1 MNMFSMMPR
10 ALLYCLIAPLL
21 LGACTSIAASPQ
33 PAALP
38 SSAEQLAASPS
49 AAPEMP
55 TGTHTPTQESTPT
68 LTLTPEPSATL
79 TITSTPAPSETST
92 PEDTPTATA
101 APPTPFGEDAI
112 YIYMIQKDSGGK
124 VACGDSI
131 VPINT
136 GLWRTGDVESD
147 VRTALQRLFVKQQ
160 FIAGLNNPAYLSN
173 IQVDSVDFRNFQGI
187 ISIRLSGTYVR
198 SGDRCDDRRV
208 REQVWSTIRQFSG
221 IKTIDILLNGN
232 LLGDILAGN
241 Q

>member
-1 MNMFSMMPR
+1 MKIR
-10 ALLYCLIAPLL
+10 ATLYLVMASLIF
-21 LGACTSIAASPQ
+21 GACTSTAGSPQ
-33 PAALP
+33 GALP
-38 SSAEQLAASPS
+38 SPTEQMPATPTAVLVEPTSA
-49 AAPEMP
+49 
-55 TGTHTPTQESTPT
+55 HTPTPEST
-68 LTLTPEPSATL
+68 LTLTATLEPSATP
-79 TITSTPAPSETST
+79 TQTATAAPSETST

-101 APPTPFGEDAI
+101 APPTPSGEDAI
-112 YIYMIQKDSGGK
+112 YIYMIQKDNGGPI
-124 VACGDSI
+124 ACGDST

-136 GLWRTGDVESD
+136 GVWRTGDMESD

-173 IQVDSVDFRNFQGI
+173 IQVDSVDFKSFQGI
-187 ISIRLSGTYVR
+187 LSIRLSGTYVR

-208 REQVWSTIRQFSG
+208 REQVWGTIRQFSG